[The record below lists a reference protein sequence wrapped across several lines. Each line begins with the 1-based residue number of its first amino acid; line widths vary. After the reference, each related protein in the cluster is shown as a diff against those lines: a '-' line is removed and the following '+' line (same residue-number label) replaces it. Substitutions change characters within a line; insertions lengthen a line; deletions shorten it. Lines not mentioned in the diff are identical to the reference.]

1 MKIIDRGE
9 ILDKFCDYLNQHRKE
24 TGIKIKRENN
34 SEAWLEMNS
43 WLGDTIGS
51 VKLIKNKLINIDIWK
66 VNLSKLDKFTNFKNL
81 LKDFEVKN
89 KVNVVVEMK

>member
-24 TGIKIKRENN
+24 TGIKIKRESNL
-34 SEAWLEMNS
+34 EALLEMNS
-43 WLGDTIGS
+43 WLGDTIGY
-51 VKLIKNKLINIDIWK
+51 VKLIKNKLINIEIWK
-66 VNLSKLDKFTNFKNL
+66 VYLSKLDKFINFKNL
-81 LKDFEVKN
+81 LKDFEIKN